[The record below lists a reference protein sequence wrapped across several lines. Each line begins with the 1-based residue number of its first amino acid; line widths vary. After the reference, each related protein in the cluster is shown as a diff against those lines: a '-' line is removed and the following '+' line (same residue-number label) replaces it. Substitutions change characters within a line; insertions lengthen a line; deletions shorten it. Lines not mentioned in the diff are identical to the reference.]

1 MEHNLNNAEAITK
14 LKELATDIDIALFCT
29 NLKTNDGATSRP
41 MSTQGV
47 DEDGTLWFFSA
58 ADSDKNN
65 EILQDKN
72 VELFYSNPGNMNFM
86 VVNGTAEILFDKNKI
101 DELWSPLVKT
111 WFQGGKDDPNL
122 SLIKVTPDTAYYW
135 DTKGSRMINF
145 FKMIASIATGK
156 TLVDAEEGALNVK

>member
-1 MEHNLNNAEAITK
+1 MEHNLNNAEAIAK
-14 LKELATDIDIALFCT
+14 LKELAKDIDIALFCT

-47 DEDGTLWFFSA
+47 DDDGTIWFFSA

-65 EILQDKN
+65 EIIQDKN
-72 VELFYSNPGNMNFM
+72 VQLFYSNPGNMNFM

-111 WFQGGKDDPNL
+111 WFQGGKEDPNL
-122 SLIKVTPDTAYYW
+122 SLIKVTPVTAYYW
-135 DTKGSRMINF
+135 DTKGSKMINF